1 MLASDSVIDVELTVL
16 LCLGQIALFL
26 SLCAQK
32 WMQTDFRE
40 ERRWKI
46 AVAHQL
52 AHAVVAWHRAPN
64 AVARRSLCVKVRK
77 PFTSA
82 YAEEGNEGQDVSMS
96 DAKDVEAQENGEV
109 DDQPSSRSKAMR
121 SDQDADESMNNL
133 SAIQTEDFEG
143 EPDAEG
149 EDEDIDAEAEVD
161 ADADADADGDADDGE
176 VEEVARSLL
185 AQESDSKREAVET
198 VREPL
203 KQIDEKMPT
212 LSAPEDQGESSS
224 KVEQTLDSEGNPIS
238 KRSVRLAAPSKDS
251 TLASNIELPVSLLHS
266 VRAPVFSMDIAAT
279 VVSPSALIASV
290 DPDSV
295 GQMLGIDPQEVSAIL
310 ESEEMTASK
319 LFPELPLYDSPS
331 LPDPTGK
338 SDRRWDE
345 GSLNLPPR
353 LTHVSR
359 LLDAKPILVSTLA
372 PAKNRARGRWIEDSD
387 WMIAA
392 EIADPNKGL
401 SAEALENLALTG
413 GVTPPGSVLFSRKA
427 GRNSKEVTPVSHIPA
442 APPSADIRAAQFL
455 WTPEEDQYL
464 LALAKQY
471 NCHWQLVADLF
482 NSTRMSVP
490 TDRRDAWDCYDRA
503 ARINQAAQKGNPPP
517 PPPALSAA
525 VAAQMDAK
533 HGPGTAAAAAQQQQQ
548 ANAANG
554 GPPPASEDPA
564 IPSLPQNSL
573 AAKRERITK
582 KINQK
587 HDGSR
592 KKLRRVNLIE
602 VMKKNSKRRE
612 ATLANKAA
620 QDNLSG
626 QGSQN
631 GHGPRK
637 VNLTSHETHA
647 QIKSGP
653 TPTPGQLSAAKADQE
668 ESRMR
673 QIQALHLHRIQ
684 QQKAAQAQAQ
694 AQQQQ
699 QQGGSNG
706 TNGSTSNPG
715 SNPASGPNH
724 NQQGRS
730 QSHSSNASANGNN
743 SNGSTGNAPSP
754 NLMAAVNAISNQG
767 QQQQQRPQAPINQ
780 AALANVQAQ
789 LANNA
794 SVANL
799 TPEQVSVF
807 VFLNETQCQGVK

>member
-1 MLASDSVIDVELTVL
+1 
-16 LCLGQIALFL
+16 
-26 SLCAQK
+26 
-32 WMQTDFRE
+32 MQTDFRE

-52 AHAVVAWHRAPN
+52 AHAVLAWHRAPN

-77 PFTSA
+77 SSA
-82 YAEEGNEGQDVSMS
+82 TNSADQVNGGEDVSMS
-96 DAKDVEAQENGEV
+96 DGKDVEAEEDGEAE
-109 DDQPSSRSKAMR
+109 DQPTTRSSRRGKAKESETDR
-121 SDQDADESMNNL
+121 DGDGDESMKDL
-133 SAIQTEDFEG
+133 GAIQTEDFEG

-149 EDEDIDAEAEVD
+149 EDDD

-176 VEEVARSLL
+176 VEALV
-185 AQESDSKREAVET
+185 AQETDSKAKPVET

-203 KQIDEKMPT
+203 KQVDEKMPT
-212 LSAPEDQGESSS
+212 LSSSDDQVDSANN
-224 KVEQTLDSEGNPIS
+224 KVEESLDPEGNQTN
-238 KRSVRLAAPSKDS
+238 KRSVRIAAPSKDS
-251 TLASNIELPVSLLHS
+251 TLASNVELPVSLLHS
-266 VRAPVFSMDIAAT
+266 VRAPVFSMDIGAT
-279 VVSPSALIASV
+279 VVSPSSLVASV

-295 GQMLGIDPQEVSAIL
+295 GQMLGIDPQEVSALL

-372 PAKNRARGRWIEDSD
+372 PSKNRARGRWIEDSD
-387 WMIAA
+387 WMISA
-392 EIADPNKGL
+392 EVADPNKGL
-401 SAEALENLALTG
+401 SPEALENLALMG
-413 GVTPPGSVLFSRKA
+413 GMTPPGSVLFSRKA
-427 GRNSKEVTPVSHIPA
+427 GRNSKEVTPVNHTPA

-471 NCHWQLVADLF
+471 NCHWQLVSDLF

-490 TDRRDAWDCYDRA
+490 TDRRDAWDCFDRV

-517 PPPALSAA
+517 PPPTLSAA

-533 HGPGTAAAAAQQQQQ
+533 LGPGTAAAAAQQQQQ

-554 GPPPASEDPA
+554 GPPPSSEAEAA

-612 ATLANKAA
+612 ANLANKAA
-620 QDNLSG
+620 QASMANGG
-626 QGSQN
+626 QGPQGGN
-631 GHGPRK
+631 GPRK

-647 QIKSGP
+647 QIKTGP

-684 QQKAAQAQAQ
+684 QQKAAQQAQAQ

-699 QQGGSNG
+699 QQQQQGGGNNSNGGS
-706 TNGSTSNPG
+706 SNPG
-715 SNPASGPNH
+715 SSSNQ

-730 QSHSSNASANGNN
+730 QSHSSNASGNGNN
-743 SNGSTGNAPSP
+743 SNGSNGNAPSP
-754 NLMAAVNAISNQG
+754 SLMAAVNAITNNQG
-767 QQQQQRPQAPINQ
+767 QQQQRSQTPINQ

-794 SVANL
+794 NVNL
-799 TPEQVSVF
+799 TPEQVSIPLSILF
-807 VFLNETQCQGVK
+807 DCESFSLH